1 MPPEAYAAEA
11 WLDWWTRHALQA
23 MLLTVVAELHR
34 GEARS
39 LEGLHRAELEGLAFE
54 RDMAK
59 ARLQVLQARIEP
71 HFLFNAL
78 ANVRRLYQTDRAA
91 GREMLDNLMRVLDVA
106 LPHMRE
112 ARSRVGRELAL
123 GEAYLA
129 CSKSAWGAG

>member
-1 MPPEAYAAEA
+1 
-11 WLDWWTRHALQA
+11 

-34 GEARS
+34 GEARNV
-39 LEGLHRAELEGLAFE
+39 EGLHRAELEGLAFE
-54 RDMAK
+54 RDMAE
-59 ARLQVLQARIEP
+59 ARLQMLQARIEP

-78 ANVRRLYQTDRAA
+78 ANVRRLYQADRAA

-112 ARSRVGRELAL
+112 ARSCVGRELAL
-123 GEAYLA
+123 AEAYLA

>member
-1 MPPEAYAAEA
+1 MPPEAYAEV
-11 WLDWWTRHALQA
+11 WLVWWTRHALQA

-54 RDMAK
+54 RDMAE

-91 GREMLDNLMRVLDVA
+91 GREMLDTLMRVLDVA

-112 ARSRVGRELAL
+112 ARSCVGRELAL
-123 GEAYLA
+123 AEAYLA